1 MARRSWWG
9 RLWRG
14 LLLLVLAVLVI
25 GVLTTGGKPSPLQA
39 PPGVE
44 LAQADALPGVQCTE
58 LTIPVTLVEDGFLE
72 FDVVGD
78 LCAPGE
84 VDGRVLQV
92 LVSGSGYGSVYWDFP
107 YEPDT
112 YSYVR
117 AALRAGYAVFNF
129 DRLGYGRS
137 DHPFGLL
144 LNVDRHAD
152 ALAQVITSLQSGHD
166 FPAVVNVG
174 HSFGSVTSISHALR
188 YPEQVDG
195 IVLTGF
201 AHNTN
206 PEFVNAMRT
215 GVDVAAFK
223 GPFVGRWVDPTY
235 LISKAD
241 TRGDTFYN
249 LDNADPLVVATDEL
263 NRQTSAVGEAISSSK
278 YFGPQSRELT
288 QPVLMLLGENDF
300 VVCGGELDCTDHAA
314 AIAHEAEYFPPEACF
329 EMVVRDNTD
338 HNANLHRDAPE
349 NFATILD
356 WIKRRVGPA
365 EGSGPTEPCAP

>member
-1 MARRSWWG
+1 MARRSWRG

-14 LLLLVLAVLVI
+14 LLLLARAVLVI

-152 ALAQVITSLQSGHD
+152 ALAQVK
-166 FPAVVNVG
+166 
-174 HSFGSVTSISHALR
+174 
-188 YPEQVDG
+188 QVDG

-223 GPFVGRWVDPTY
+223 GPFVGRLVDPTY

-278 YFGPQSRELT
+278 YFGTQSRELT